1 MCSLLYWLVFT
12 HPALL
17 KWNWRIIRTDT
28 SWLRGYWR
36 LWTGFFESDLE
47 IYTACFPVGH
57 TSGLSTLLCVYQSM
71 LPDLRVKE
79 QRGQKS
85 ASLLLDYRHR
95 HMWEVPNYVVKE
107 NGGWWS
113 DFWQWDE
120 SDGNAFLN
128 ARVRALRE
136 CLRPEPVPM
145 WILCTVAILWCR
157 VKKNVTSGVN
167 KQYLCQ
173 KELNMYLWS
182 TSILLRRKMFCKV

>member
-17 KWNWRIIRTDT
+17 KWNWRLIRTDT
-28 SWLRGYWR
+28 SWLRGCWR

-85 ASLLLDYRHR
+85 ASFLLDYRHR
-95 HMWEVPNYVVKE
+95 HMWEVPNYVVKKKWKMMKWFLAERWIRWKRFSECPCQGTTGVFKTWASTDVDIMYSSNFVMSSQKKCYQWSEQTVSVPKGTEHVSLINQHIVEEE
-107 NGGWWS
+107 NV
-113 DFWQWDE
+113 
-120 SDGNAFLN
+120 L
-128 ARVRALRE
+128 
-136 CLRPEPVPM
+136 
-145 WILCTVAILWCR
+145 
-157 VKKNVTSGVN
+157 
-167 KQYLCQ
+167 
-173 KELNMYLWS
+173 
-182 TSILLRRKMFCKV
+182 